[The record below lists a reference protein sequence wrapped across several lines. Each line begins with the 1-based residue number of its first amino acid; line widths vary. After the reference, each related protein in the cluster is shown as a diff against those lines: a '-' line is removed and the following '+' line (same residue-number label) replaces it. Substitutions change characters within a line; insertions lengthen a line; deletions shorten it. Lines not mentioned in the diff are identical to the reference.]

1 MSAHDPQ
8 PYPDKLWAGPQVD
21 RTKGI
26 VCFSFCQKGA
36 NFCVLKM
43 QIQNRNKAFA
53 LRPIKINGESLYLIV
68 LLFSGRKMT
77 VRNLRL
83 RLSLYH

>member
-1 MSAHDPQ
+1 MSARDPQ
-8 PYPDKLWAGPQVD
+8 PYPDKSWAGPQVD
-21 RTKGI
+21 RTKGS
-26 VCFSFCQKGA
+26 VWFSFCQKGA

-43 QIQNRNKAFA
+43 QIQNRNRAFA

-68 LLFSGRKMT
+68 LLFSGRRMA

-83 RLSLYH
+83 RSSLYH